1 MPPWMGSFDLWW
13 QDETDKSWTRSG
25 AIRFQLYSFSL
36 PRIWGGKSSS
46 VDHSWLGLGRELINS
61 CWGWALLALLPKLPA
76 RGTVLVISEIFSW
89 IFSPLWLCG
98 PFIASLHSEWF
109 TACCLSR
116 VSLGKVWSSLGF
128 SPAMET
134 RLLDLRLLLHREN
147 MAPYNRG
154 SVHGSQSQPRR
165 QLDRISQMNTLREKW
180 ILSRV
185 GYLSH

>member
-13 QDETDKSWTRSG
+13 QDEADKSWTRSG

-61 CWGWALLALLPKLPA
+61 CWGRASLALLPKLRA
-76 RGTVLVISEIFSW
+76 QGKVLVIYEIFSW

-109 TACCLSR
+109 TACMLLSSQPWESVEQSR
-116 VSLGKVWSSLGF
+116 LFTVNGD
-128 SPAMET
+128 PASGPQ
-134 RLLDLRLLLHREN
+134 
-147 MAPYNRG
+147 APTSQG
-154 SVHGSQSQPRR
+154 EHGSLQQ
-165 QLDRISQMNTLREKW
+165 RERSW
-180 ILSRV
+180 LS
-185 GYLSH
+185 GPTKKAAG